1 MRVSKQIF
9 KVLALTAFLAL
20 SISQAKGQWL
30 KVWRPQAGLSLGFG
44 GLHTWGKPSF
54 DLNLWRFTFRAAPGL
69 YNMSIGATYQLYYFK
84 PRQRG
89 DRMLILSAYYHNDW
103 LLANK
108 KSTELRNDRQMYM
121 LMPGIHVNLNYLGT
135 VYFEVSGGLWYTHER
150 ILSQDRNLLSA
161 RDHFMPMGEVRLG
174 GIFLGRHEYHQD
186 FPHKYKAPKVR
197 KIKKVKLEFK

>member
-1 MRVSKQIF
+1 MTFSKHIF
-9 KVLALTAFLAL
+9 RIFAL
-20 SISQAKGQWL
+20 SALLLVSAPKVHSQWL

-54 DLNLWRFTFRAAPGL
+54 DLNWWRFTFRVAPGF
-69 YNMSIGATYQLYYFK
+69 YNLSVGTTYKLYYFK
-84 PRQRG
+84 PRQRT
-89 DRMLILSAYYHNDW
+89 DRMIILSAYYHNDW

-108 KSTELRNDRQMYM
+108 KSTELRSDKHMYM

-150 ILSQDRNLLSA
+150 ILNQDRQLLSA
-161 RDHFMPMGEVRLG
+161 RDHFLPMGEVRLG
-174 GIFLGRHEYHQD
+174 GIFLGRTEYHQD
-186 FPHKYKAPKVR
+186 FPHKYKQPKVR